1 MSLIL
6 RILSFLFIFAEVL
19 VIFNLLIIVHELGH
33 FLAAKWRGLWIERFG
48 IWFGKPLFER
58 KIGGIPFSLGC
69 IPAGG
74 FVALPQM
81 APMDIIEGKADVP
94 RETLPPASVLDKI
107 IVALAGPAFSFSLA
121 IVFATIVW
129 AIGKPT
135 TESETTTVIGYVED
149 GSPADKAGLKPGDEI
164 LSVDGKPV
172 SRFGGM
178 VNSVS
183 WRVIRSE
190 GQTIPFT
197 IQRDGK
203 TLTINTEWVKESTS
217 RFGRAALRQVRIGPK
232 ITPIV
237 GEVEP
242 NSPAAA
248 AGLKAGDQITHVGG
262 HPIYNPVSLSD
273 AIQKAP
279 DQPLSLG
286 VLRGAE
292 TLAFSLTP
300 TPMAS
305 ENGAK
310 RPRIG
315 IVWDPGKLL
324 LSHPRPSEQIADS
337 VTSMVN
343 MIGALVSPKSDV
355 KAQHFSGPVG
365 IMNLYYR
372 MFEAEDGWRLALWF
386 SVLFNVNLAVLNMMP
401 IPVLDGGHIL
411 LAIVEGIR
419 RKPANPKVIE
429 MVTGACAFVIIGFM
443 LYVSFFDVQDLPWNW
458 KRASGSPVIEQAK

>member
-1 MSLIL
+1 MQTV
-6 RILSFLFIFAEVL
+6 LSVLNFLFILVEVL
-19 VIFNLLIIVHELGH
+19 VIFNLLIIVHEMGH

-48 IWFGKPLFER
+48 IWFGKPLIER

-107 IVALAGPAFSFSLA
+107 IVALAGPVFSFGLA

-135 TESETTTVIGYVED
+135 TESETTTVIGFVED
-149 GSPADKAGLKPGDEI
+149 GSPAEKAGLKPGDEI
-164 LSVDGKPV
+164 LRVDGKPV

-190 GQTIPFT
+190 GETIPFT
-197 IQRDGK
+197 IRRNGED
-203 TLTINTEWVKESTS
+203 LTINTEYVKESAS

-232 ITPIV
+232 TPAIIEKV
-237 GEVEP
+237 RPGT
-242 NSPAAA
+242 PAEE
-248 AGLKAGDQITHVGG
+248 AGLKAGDTIVEVNGKPVYSHVALGAAITKN
-262 HPIYNPVSLSD
+262 PQNPVSLLISR
-273 AIQKAP
+273 AGQTVA
-279 DQPLSLG
+279 
-286 VLRGAE
+286 V
-292 TLAFSLTP
+292 SLTP
-300 TPMAS
+300 VMLPD
-305 ENGAK
+305 EEGGK
-310 RPRIG
+310 RMQIG

-324 LSHPRPSEQIADS
+324 LAHPSPSQQIADS
-337 VTSMVN
+337 VTSMIN

-386 SVLFNVNLAVLNMMP
+386 SVLFNVNLAVLNMLP
-401 IPVLDGGHIL
+401 IPVLDGGHIVI
-411 LAIVEGIR
+411 AIVEGIR

-429 MVTGACAFVIIGFM
+429 MVTGACAFVIISFM
-443 LYVSFFDVQDLPWNW
+443 LYVSFFDVQDLPWSW
-458 KRASGSPVIEQAK
+458 KRGAGSNATQPAK